1 MSFNPYT
8 SAGWWDRTRMM
19 RYIFAA
25 GVLLGIFIG
34 WFFHGLISM
43 AIQFGVV
50 MILLVPLAL
59 LGYMWWRSTRQRG
72 RGRPSMTV
80 MRWES
85 GQFPPYGNDMAAD
98 HIGRVRFDHDDVID
112 ADDRT

>member
-8 SAGWWDRTRMM
+8 PEGWWERTRMM

-25 GVLLGIFIG
+25 GVVLGIFVG

-50 MILLVPLAL
+50 IVLLLPLAL

-72 RGRPSMTV
+72 RPSSRMTV
-80 MRWES
+80 MRWDS

-98 HIGRVRFDHDDVID
+98 TIGRVRLDQDDVID
-112 ADDRT
+112 VNHPK